1 MSKSIKCINQQI
13 CQLLDTK
20 TYRLASAFDTK
31 RHIHVPALSVM
42 HKLALTKK
50 TGYAHSYDSASGTIS
65 TSDHW

>member
-50 TGYAHSYDSASGTIS
+50 PVTHIRMRVPRVQFP
-65 TSDHW
+65 